1 MEWKDFA
8 ARQQRIGARMKYK
21 GDRRVVVTG
30 MGLVTPLGI
39 GLEKN
44 WEALMAGRSG
54 IGVITRFDVSKFAAR
69 IGGEVRDFN
78 ALDWIDKKDVK
89 KMDLFI
95 QYAIAVAEQAMRQ
108 SGLKIGSDNAERVGV
123 VMGNGIGGLLTLEEN
138 HLLYLKTGLER
149 ISPFCIP
156 KLLSNFAP
164 AHIAIRYGASG
175 INLTT
180 ASACSSGNHAVGEA
194 YRMIR
199 DGYLDAA
206 IAGGSEAALT
216 SLGVGAFIA
225 MRALSTRNDAPEAA
239 SRPFDAERDGFVM
252 SEGAA
257 ALILEE
263 RQAALGRGADI
274 LAEVAG
280 YGANSDAYHITSPS
294 PGGQGAASCMRLCL
308 EDGDLDPSEVDYIN
322 AHGTSTPQGDIAET
336 QAIRE
341 VFGERAARI
350 AVSSTKSMTGH
361 TLGAAGAIESVY
373 TVLAVERG
381 MLPPTINYERP
392 DPSCDLDYVPNRAR
406 PARIRLALNNSFG
419 FGGTNATLAFRPS
432 DPDQGE
438 VKSCSAGRSADFDHR
453 LNLSDVISVGSA
465 K

>member
-1 MEWKDFA
+1 
-8 ARQQRIGARMKYK
+8 MKHN

-30 MGLVTPLGI
+30 LGLVTPLGV

-44 WEALMAGRSG
+44 WEALMTGRSG
-54 IGVITRFDVSKFAAR
+54 IGVITRFDVSDFDTR

-78 ALDWIDKKDVK
+78 PLDWIEKRDVK

-95 QYAIAVAEQAMRQ
+95 QYAIAAAEQAMRQ

-123 VMGNGIGGLLTLEEN
+123 VVGNGIGGLLTLEEN
-138 HLLYLKTGLER
+138 HLLYLETGLKR
-149 ISPFCIP
+149 ITPFCIP
-156 KLLSNFAP
+156 KILSNLAP
-164 AHIAIRYGASG
+164 AQIAIRYGARG

-180 ASACSSGNHAVGEA
+180 SSACSSGNHAVGEA

-199 DGYLDAA
+199 YGYLDAA
-206 IAGGSEAALT
+206 IVGGSEAALT
-216 SLGVGAFIA
+216 SLGMGAFIA
-225 MRALSTRNDAPEAA
+225 MRALSTRNEAPEPA

-257 ALILEE
+257 VLILEE
-263 RQAALGRGADI
+263 RGAALGRGADI
-274 LAEVAG
+274 LAEVVG
-280 YGANSDAYHITSPS
+280 YGANSDAYHMTSPS
-294 PGGQGAASCMRLCL
+294 PGGQGAARCMRLCL
-308 EDGDLDPSEVDYIN
+308 EDGELDPSEVDYIN
-322 AHGTSTPQGDIAET
+322 AHGTSTPQGDAAET

-341 VFGERAARI
+341 VFGERAAKM

-361 TLGAAGAIESVY
+361 ALGAAGAIESVY

-381 MLPPTINYERP
+381 MLPPTINYEHP
-392 DPSCDLDYVPNRAR
+392 DPNCDLDYVPNQPR

-419 FGGTNATLAFRPS
+419 FGGTNATLAFRHN
-432 DPDQGE
+432 DRNQGE
-438 VKSCSAGRSADFDHR
+438 VKSFSVGRSADFNRR
-453 LNLSDVISVGSA
+453 LNVPDVISAVESP